1 MACRDVIDSRVDEV
15 MAALAIGKNRNI
27 TALVRKLSEKW
38 GVSPRQVERY
48 LRVARAR
55 LRRSWDE
62 QVPDMAA
69 LVFEAYTDLYRHAM
83 DNSKEPHQIQN
94 ARAILD
100 RMTALAGLTG
110 T

>member
-1 MACRDVIDSRVDEV
+1 MAERAIVEDRIQEA
-15 MAALAIGKNRNI
+15 MAALAIGQKRDMQA
-27 TALVRKLSEKW
+27 TTRKLAKKW
-38 GVSPRQVERY
+38 GVSVRTVRWY
-48 LRVARAR
+48 FDHARAR

-62 QVPDMAA
+62 KGPDMAA
-69 LVFEAYTDLYRHAM
+69 LVFESYTDLYRH
-83 DNSKEPHQIQN
+83 SIQGTLEPHQIQN

>member
-1 MACRDVIDSRVDEV
+1 MACRDVIDSRVEEV
-15 MAALAIGKNRNI
+15 MAALAIGQNRDI
-27 TALVRKLSEKW
+27 CKLVRKLSAKW
-38 GVSPRQVERY
+38 GVSTRQVERY
-48 LRVARAR
+48 MRVARAR

-62 QVPDMAA
+62 QGPDMAS

-83 DNSKEPHQIQN
+83 NGSKEPHQIQN

-110 T
+110 N

>member
-15 MAALAIGKNRNI
+15 MAALAIGKNRNT
-27 TALVRKLSEKW
+27 TALVRKLSDKW
-38 GVSPRQVERY
+38 GVSTRQVERY

-62 QVPDMAA
+62 QGPDMAA
-69 LVFEAYTDLYRHAM
+69 LVFEAYTDLYRHSM
-83 DNSKEPHQIQN
+83 ENTKEPHQIQN

>member
-1 MACRDVIDSRVDEV
+1 MACRDVVDTRVEEA
-15 MAALAIGKNRNI
+15 MAALAIGQKRDI
-27 TALVRKLSEKW
+27 PKLERKLSEKW
-38 GVSPRQVERY
+38 GVSTRQVRRY
-48 LRVARAR
+48 LGVARAR

-62 QVPDMAA
+62 QGPDMAA
-69 LVFEAYTDLYRHAM
+69 LVFQAYTDLYRHSM
-83 DNSKEPHQIQN
+83 ENTKEPHQIQN

>member
-1 MACRDVIDSRVDEV
+1 
-15 MAALAIGKNRNI
+15 MAALAIGQKRDI
-27 TALVRKLSEKW
+27 SKLERKLSEKW
-38 GVSPRQVERY
+38 GVSTRQVRRY
-48 LRVARAR
+48 LAVARAR

-62 QVPDMAA
+62 QGPDMAA
-69 LVFEAYTDLYRHAM
+69 LVFQAYTDLYRHAM
-83 DNSKEPHQIQN
+83 ENSKEPHQIQN